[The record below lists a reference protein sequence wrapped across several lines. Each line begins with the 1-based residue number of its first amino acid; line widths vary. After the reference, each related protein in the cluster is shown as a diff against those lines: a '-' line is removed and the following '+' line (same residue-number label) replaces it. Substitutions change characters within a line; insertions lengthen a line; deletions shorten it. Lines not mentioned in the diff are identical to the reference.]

1 MLLRLTEKN
10 RVDKVSLALSD
21 AGVVHNRIFGSRLSI
36 LEVEIYAEMLYDLV
50 ISIGEVP
57 V

>member
-1 MLLRLTEKN
+1 MRLTEKN
-10 RVDKVSLALSD
+10 RVEKVSLALSD
-21 AGVVHNRIFGSRLSI
+21 TGVVNNRILRSRLSI